1 MKYFFTTVI
10 ITAALIACSSNDE
23 KTTTTSE
30 TAHDAHAS
38 TTSAS
43 VTDNTP
49 LPEIPANAKIFFAN
63 LKDGQTVT
71 SPLKVEMGVEGL
83 KVDTANGILKPAS
96 GHHHILVDVDSIA
109 TGTIVPPTDS
119 VHHYHF
125 GKAQTAGEIKLTPGK
140 HTIVLQ
146 FADARHRSY
155 GSRLTSRITV
165 DVKQ

>member
-119 VHHYHF
+119 VHHYH
-125 GKAQTAGEIKLTPGK
+125 
-140 HTIVLQ
+140 
-146 FADARHRSY
+146 
-155 GSRLTSRITV
+155 
-165 DVKQ
+165 